1 MKDEE
6 LNNFNLRKE
15 KISKSFLIE
24 INKVLREYAESNNI
38 DMILSSSQM
47 LIGKSNLDV
56 TENILKEVNNK
67 IKDFKI
73 K

>member
-15 KISKSFLIE
+15 KISKSFFNWN
-24 INKVLREYAESNNI
+24 NKVLEKYAESNNI